1 MVIVSMDLESIY
13 KIATIVL
20 AILMIL
26 DQTRNKP

>member
-13 KIATIVL
+13 KITTIVL

-26 DQTRNKP
+26 DQTRKKP

>member
-26 DQTRNKP
+26 DQTRKKP